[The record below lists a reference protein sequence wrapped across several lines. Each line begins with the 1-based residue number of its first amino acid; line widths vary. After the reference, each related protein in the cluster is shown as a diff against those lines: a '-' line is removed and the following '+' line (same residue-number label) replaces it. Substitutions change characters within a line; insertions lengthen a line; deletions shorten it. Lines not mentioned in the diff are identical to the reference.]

1 MELASCTYF
10 LLGLLL
16 YQSHL
21 KIPVKAFLNKA
32 ESPHQNESHKKD
44 TVLRNN
50 MELLK
55 IEKFWSLI
63 YGKLESWLEA
73 TIKMLPNIVVA
84 ILIVIFFSILARY
97 AGKIMNNFLRRTK
110 VSPQIANL
118 LSSIFKVGVLVTGL
132 FIALDFLGLS
142 GTVTSLLA
150 GVGIVGLA
158 IGFAFQDMTEN
169 LIAGIAIP
177 IAIPAMG
184 IRKPFQIGDI
194 VETDKVFGEV
204 KTINLRNTLVETFSG
219 QLEIIPNKIL
229 FRNILTNYSTKGIR
243 RIEVPFGISYADDPD
258 KATKLIVEHINEYK
272 FVIKKEETAVYATD
286 FGDSSVN
293 FLLWFWIDYPGKT
306 GFMQAKHE
314 VIIGVKKAL
323 EKADI
328 LIPFPIRTLDFGA
341 KGGEKLNSMLNTT
354 KDNNAAENEQADK
367 Q

>member
-1 MELASCTYF
+1 
-10 LLGLLL
+10 
-16 YQSHL
+16 
-21 KIPVKAFLNKA
+21 
-32 ESPHQNESHKKD
+32 
-44 TVLRNN
+44 

-55 IEKFWSLI
+55 IEKFWGLI

-73 TIKMLPNIVVA
+73 TIKILPNIVVA
-84 ILIVIFFSILARY
+84 ILIAIFFSILARY

-118 LSSIFKVGVLVTGL
+118 LSSIFKVGVLITGL

-150 GVGIVGLA
+150 GAGIVGLA

-169 LIAGIAIP
+169 LIAGI
-177 IAIPAMG
+177 AMG

-258 KATKLIVEHINEYK
+258 KATKIIVEHINQYK

-293 FLLWFWIDYPGKT
+293 LLLWFWIDYPSKT
-306 GFMQAKHE
+306 GYMQAKHE
-314 VIIGVKKAL
+314 AIIGVKKAL
-323 EKADI
+323 ENADI

-341 KGGEKLNSMLNTT
+341 KGGEKLNSMLSTGKEHNN
-354 KDNNAAENEQADK
+354 DNCAENAQSDK
-367 Q
+367 QPSNN